1 MSKAKKYIPMGKP
14 AWQGKEMSKRPVDR
28 NDKVWAKR
36 DYIVYPDVG
45 MEEAAASPNEGLD
58 FIIKSQPPAEPTKPI
73 LKPRQM
79 GLTQLNK
86 RVSVP
91 IPEQEQSRRRVIEWL
106 LGDDTGIS
114 SKALVA
120 HMLGVDGETMAPWDA
135 SDRGRCIRLLKLM
148 PEWIPRL
155 DEMASVNNAWK
166 ACLPLIK
173 AGLSQPTSG
182 REETR

>member
-1 MSKAKKYIPMGKP
+1 MSK
-14 AWQGKEMSKRPVDR
+14 
-28 NDKVWAKR
+28 
-36 DYIVYPDVG
+36 
-45 MEEAAASPNEGLD
+45 
-58 FIIKSQPPAEPTKPI
+58 PT
-73 LKPRQM
+73 
-79 GLTQLNK
+79 
-86 RVSVP
+86 
-91 IPEQEQSRRRVIEWL
+91 PEQEQGSRRVIEWL

-173 AGLSQPTSG
+173 AGLSQPTSDSVTEVPKSTPKPSSDTQVG
-182 REETR
+182 LGFQGLGFPDD